1 MTDEQPKT
9 RTRKRAAKKATAAP
23 EPPDH
28 RIAFLTPFRSPE
40 RHPAD
45 KSFPYRERA
54 YEWQQ
59 AEYRRRGLPSFVS
72 TDGRRTAAFSVS
84 RAVNRAAKKAGPE
97 FTHLMILPADCA
109 LPTNAELGDAL
120 HRASG
125 LPQSTGWAPVW
136 GATETL
142 SRPATEA
149 VLAGRHDARS
159 RELHLKNR
167 FRHCE
172 GPLIVERG
180 LFDRVGGLDE
190 RFEGWGAEDTAFRLV
205 LSATAG
211 EAVPAPPSAVCRCLW
226 HPRDDEHFD
235 HAAVARNMALLEEI
249 RAEITQRD
257 GPEEGI
263 PDNGLDDGE

>member
-1 MTDEQPKT
+1 MTDD
-9 RTRKRAAKKATAAP
+9 R
-23 EPPDH
+23 

-45 KSFPYRERA
+45 KSFPWRERA

-59 AEYRRRGLPSFVS
+59 AEYARRGLPSFVS

-136 GATETL
+136 GATENL
-142 SRPATEA
+142 SRPATMA
-149 VLAGRHDARS
+149 VLEGRHDIQS
-159 RELHLKNR
+159 RDLHLQSRHR
-167 FRHCE
+167 FCE
-172 GPLIVERG
+172 GPVVVERG

-190 RFEGWGAEDTAFRLV
+190 RFEGWGAEDTALRLV
-205 LSATAG
+205 LSSTAG
-211 EAVPAPPSAVCRCLW
+211 DPVPAPPSAVCRCLW
-226 HPRDDEHFD
+226 HPRDGEHFD
-235 HAAVARNMALLEEI
+235 REIVASNMRLLEEL
-249 RAEITQRD
+249 RAELAAVQDPAPT
-257 GPEEGI
+257 EGT
-263 PDNGLDDGE
+263 DDDAE